1 MSHLI
6 FKLNSVPEDEAQE
19 IRQLL
24 ENAEIPFYETD
35 SGRWGLGFAAIW
47 VKEKSF
53 LEQAKQIINDYQ
65 QERYQRVRQEHEA
78 QEEAGE
84 KISRVEFFMNA
95 PVKFSLLIIFA
106 VLLAYFTVAPFF

>member
-6 FKLNSVPEDEAQE
+6 FKLNSVPEDEAEE

-47 VKEKSF
+47 VKEKF
-53 LEQAKQIINDYQ
+53 FQEQAKQIISEYQ
-65 QERYQRVRQEHEA
+65 QERYQRISEEHKA
-78 QEEAGE
+78 QEKAGE
-84 KISRVEFFMNA
+84 KISRSEFFMNA
-95 PVKFSLLIIFA
+95 PIKFSLLIVFA
-106 VLLAYFTVAPFF
+106 LLLAYFTVAPFF